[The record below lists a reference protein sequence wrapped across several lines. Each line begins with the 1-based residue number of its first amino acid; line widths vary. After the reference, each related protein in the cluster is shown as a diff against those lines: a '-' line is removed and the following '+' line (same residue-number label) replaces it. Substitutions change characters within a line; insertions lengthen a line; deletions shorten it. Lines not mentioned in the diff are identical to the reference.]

1 MATLAAMIYAPPPAQ
16 LLDLAHGVAACA
28 IVRQVEVD
36 PRQVTLID
44 YSLPSTAPR
53 LWVIDLQTDA
63 VVYQS
68 RVAHGRNSGEDVAIS
83 FSNRSGSLQ
92 TSLGVFRTAETYQG
106 EHGLSLR
113 LDGLEPGFNDA
124 ARARS
129 IVIHGADY
137 VSDRFVAEHGR
148 AGRSWGCPALPQGV
162 VTEIV
167 PAIAG
172 GQLLVAWYPD
182 ATWLGASL
190 FLHCG

>member
-1 MATLAAMIYAPPPAQ
+1 MIYTPPPAP
-16 LLDLAHGVAACA
+16 LLELAHEVAACA
-28 IVRQVEVD
+28 TVNHVEVTAS
-36 PRQVTLID
+36 QVTVID

-53 LWVIDLQTDA
+53 LWVIDLGTDA

-68 RVAHGRNSGEDVAIS
+68 RVAHGRNSGEDLANS

-106 EHGLSLR
+106 QHGLSLR

-124 ARARS
+124 ARSRS

-137 VSDRFVAEHGR
+137 VSDSFVAEHGR
-148 AGRSWGCPALPQGV
+148 AGRSWGCPALPETV
-162 VTEIV
+162 IHKLV

-172 GQLLVAWYPD
+172 GQLLIAWYPD
-182 ATWLGASL
+182 ANWLDGSH